1 MSLFILPIV
10 HDFHF
15 SRTKVHYNST
25 TNTLQMSMNI
35 FTDDLELAVRNMGND
50 DFKIDLQFQSQT
62 DSLIAEY
69 VLSKFNINHGGEALR
84 LDWVGYECDY
94 DITYVYIESKEF
106 VLDTNLVFTQG
117 LLMDV
122 FDDQENVL
130 DYESPNLDVSH
141 ILVEGRHIVEIEE

>member
-1 MSLFILPIV
+1 
-10 HDFHF
+10 
-15 SRTKVHYNST
+15 
-25 TNTLQMSMNI
+25 MNI
-35 FTDDLELAVRNMGND
+35 FTDDLELAVRNMGHD
-50 DFKIDLQFQSQT
+50 DFKIDLQFQART

-69 VLSKFNINHGGEALR
+69 VLSKFSINHGEEALR

>member
-1 MSLFILPIV
+1 
-10 HDFHF
+10 
-15 SRTKVHYNST
+15 
-25 TNTLQMSMNI
+25 MNI

-50 DFKIDLQFQSQT
+50 DFKIDLEFQSQT

-69 VLSKFNINHGGEALR
+69 VLSKFSINHGGEALR

>member
-1 MSLFILPIV
+1 
-10 HDFHF
+10 
-15 SRTKVHYNST
+15 
-25 TNTLQMSMNI
+25 MNI
-35 FTDDLELAVRNMGND
+35 FTDDLELAVRNIGHES
-50 DFKIDLQFQSQT
+50 FKIDLQFQAKT

-69 VLSKFNINHGGEALR
+69 VLSKFSINHGKETLK

-94 DITYVYIESKEF
+94 DITYVYMESKEF

>member
-15 SRTKVHYNST
+15 SRTMAHYNST

-35 FTDDLELAVRNMGND
+35 FTDDLEIAVRNMGHES
-50 DFKIDLQFQSQT
+50 FKIDLQFKAQT

-69 VLSKFNINHGGEALR
+69 VLSKFSINHGEDALK
-84 LDWVGYECDY
+84 LNWVGYECDY

-106 VLDTNLVFTQG
+106 ELDTNLVFTQR

-122 FDDQENVL
+122 YEDQENVL
-130 DYESPNLDVSH
+130 DYESPNLEVSH
-141 ILVEGRHIVEIEE
+141 ILVEGRYIVEIEE

>member
-1 MSLFILPIV
+1 
-10 HDFHF
+10 
-15 SRTKVHYNST
+15 
-25 TNTLQMSMNI
+25 MNI
-35 FTDDLELAVRNMGND
+35 FTDDLELAVSNIGHESL
-50 DFKIDLQFQSQT
+50 KIYLQFQAKT

-69 VLSKFNINHGGEALR
+69 VLSKFSINHGEETLK